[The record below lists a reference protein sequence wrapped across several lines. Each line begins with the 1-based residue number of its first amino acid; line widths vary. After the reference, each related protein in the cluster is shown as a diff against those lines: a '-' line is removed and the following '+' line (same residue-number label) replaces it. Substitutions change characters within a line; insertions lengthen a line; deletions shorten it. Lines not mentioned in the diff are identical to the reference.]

1 MLKDVLLTAFVVL
14 AFTSVAHAQTP
25 DAIARGKYLAVLG
38 DCAGCH
44 TEGNGPAFAG
54 GEGFSATFGTV
65 YAANITPDKE
75 TGIGKWTAEQFYRAM
90 HDGIRADGA
99 HLYPAFPYAYFT
111 HISRA
116 DTDAVFAYLKML
128 KPVHAT
134 PPKNQLIFPFNIR
147 AVMWFW
153 DAMFLDKR
161 PFRAD
166 PSQSTAW
173 NRGAAIVN
181 GLGHCA
187 ACHTPKDLLFGD
199 ETDEA
204 FTGTVLDNWFS
215 ANLTGNKRDGLGR
228 WTASDIV
235 QYLKTG
241 QNSYATAA
249 GSMQEVV
256 TDSMS
261 HMNDGDLAAIATYL
275 KSRSATPEKAPPAP
289 DPHTMQAGQVVFV
302 ENCSACHLEP
312 NPGAPRDYPKL
323 AGDTLIAGRDP
334 TTVLH
339 IVLEGAQSSITP
351 NAKTGYSM
359 PSFVA
364 LTDQDIA
371 DVTTYIRNAWG
382 NRASSVSRGDVSR
395 LRSAIAQSN

>member
-1 MLKDVLLTAFVVL
+1 MLKDVLLTALVVL
-14 AFTSVAHAQTP
+14 TFTSVAHAETP
-25 DAIARGKYLAVLG
+25 DAVAQGKYFAVLG

-44 TEGNGPAFAG
+44 TNGNGPAFAG

-75 TGIGKWTAEQFYRAM
+75 TGIGKWTAEQFHRAM

-99 HLYPAFPYAYFT
+99 HLYPAFPYAYFS

-116 DTDAVFAYLKML
+116 DTDAVFAYLKTL
-128 KPVHAT
+128 KPVHAI
-134 PPKNQLIFPFNIR
+134 PPKNQLIFPLNIR
-147 AVMWFW
+147 AVMWSW

-166 PSQSTAW
+166 LSKSAAW

-181 GLGHCA
+181 DLGHCA
-187 ACHTPKDLLFGD
+187 ACHTPKNLLFGD
-199 ETDEA
+199 ETDKA

-228 WTASDIV
+228 WIAADIV

-256 TDSMS
+256 TDSTS

-275 KSRSATPEKAPPAP
+275 KSRPATPEKAPPAP
-289 DPHTMQAGQVVFV
+289 DAHTMQAGQTVFV

-312 NPGAPRDYPKL
+312 NPSAPRDYPKL

-395 LRSAIAQSN
+395 LRSAIAESN